1 ESDDAAKRLADIL
14 TKHKVRGC
22 FCVVGDKAR
31 ALVAR
36 GRRDVIG
43 ALRQHEIH
51 YHTNT
56 HGYWPRTAFFLEES
70 EWDAG
75 LAKLMASEV
84 RGLDDIEHL
93 FGQRPTAYAKPD
105 SHWAARQIY
114 GLRLLGLKLFA
125 SSPFEMPDSTPVW
138 YMNSLNVRY
147 HLMFER
153 YYDKPSPFEAM
164 KADFEALLTK
174 RRGTDAPI
182 LIGTHPCMWVCKTF
196 YDVHNVKVRGQL
208 PPKEE
213 WQPAPLRPRKEAER
227 LFRFFDAFVG
237 FLKRRRD
244 VELTT
249 YRGLIDA
256 FAQSEG
262 EWLTAAQVARLAK
275 GIQANFT
282 YQALESR
289 SPELVRG
296 PSPTSWGLQRCY
308 SPAEIF
314 SMLSWALTHSPR
326 PGGLP
331 GRIPLRRPIG
341 PLAAPAPLTSAISV
355 TGTDVVKACAEAEA
369 QVENLNRVPSAIR
382 IQGLDFSAASFLR
395 AMADVF
401 VSLQTQGRVPN
412 QVALPVTPDVPE
424 VADTVF
430 KTMRLGAMSL
440 PVDFKPDRIVRYAR
454 FQTWTAKPAQR
465 MVDG

>member
-1 ESDDAAKRLADIL
+1 MIGTKVIISFDTEDFVTPESDDAAKRLADIL

-36 GRRDVIG
+36 GRRDVIA

-147 HLMFER
+147 HMAFER

-164 KADFEALLTK
+164 KADFLALLAK
-174 RRGTDAPI
+174 RRGTHAPI

-196 YDVHNVKVRGQL
+196 YDIHNVKVRGQL

-249 YRGLIDA
+249 YRELIEA
-256 FAQSEG
+256 FEQPEG
-262 EWLTAAQVARLAK
+262 EWLTASQVARLAA
-275 GIQANFT
+275 GIQSQFT
-282 YQALESR
+282 CQSLDGR
-289 SPELVRG
+289 
-296 PSPTSWGLQRCY
+296 WY
-308 SPAEIF
+308 SPAEVF
-314 SMLSWALTHSPR
+314 AMLTWALSRGLEAGTRTVKSHSCATVR
-326 PGGLP
+326 FGSAPGKHGLP
-331 GRIPLRRPIG
+331 GRIPVRRPIG
-341 PLAAPAPLTSAISV
+341 PLAAPAPLTSDILL
-355 TGTDVVKACAEAEA
+355 TGANPNLPQVRNLRDVVVKAC
-369 QVENLNRVPSAIR
+369 
-382 IQGLDFSAASFLR
+382 
-395 AMADVF
+395 
-401 VSLQTQGRVPN
+401 
-412 QVALPVTPDVPE
+412 
-424 VADTVF
+424 
-430 KTMRLGAMSL
+430 
-440 PVDFKPDRIVRYAR
+440 
-454 FQTWTAKPAQR
+454 
-465 MVDG
+465 